1 MLTFVYRISTWQDGL
16 LVLEPGK
23 LSNFLGISAEMP
35 LFASL
40 CGNDFVDYEKMRP
53 WHNLLKSGAKPHD
66 TIYPLVVSYIRDC
79 QQKGLDLLE
88 EAKRVVPEGLH
99 PHLEY
104 SVLLFYNGTFHES
117 ESTLVAAG
125 VPLSGPM
132 LAQWRAGEL
141 AGAMMMAAS
150 HGFFALPALVEEMQQ
165 TCAWVPSRPLR
176 AAAAKLLPTPV
187 TERLRKSNS
196 TKLQEVELHAPALTL
211 PFRDWPWGVVNT
223 TLELRKAYFR
233 VAVDWAQ
240 LEEDCR
246 DLPDEC
252 MLPVACMRFLTLV
265 NVEAEG
271 SKLDIP
277 WPYLGAWFWS
287 LAPREEKQ
295 QLVAEAKINSVK
307 VCCPAGASF
316 INTYLASLWSVHL
329 LNSSLGKPYGAF
341 DPLAYD
347 GPFLHGILWC
357 LHGNSSRAEGYFS
370 KDDKDRTVLQ
380 LPLDC
385 LFSRLLAIFQ
395 GVEQEVG
402 QAFSGKV
409 SARKLKFTMP
419 ECRKKKPGKT
429 SAKKPTNAFDALR

>member
-1 MLTFVYRISTWQDGL
+1 
-16 LVLEPGK
+16 
-23 LSNFLGISAEMP
+23 
-35 LFASL
+35 
-40 CGNDFVDYEKMRP
+40 
-53 WHNLLKSGAKPHD
+53 
-66 TIYPLVVSYIRDC
+66 
-79 QQKGLDLLE
+79 
-88 EAKRVVPEGLH
+88 
-99 PHLEY
+99 
-104 SVLLFYNGTFHES
+104 
-117 ESTLVAAG
+117 
-125 VPLSGPM
+125 
-132 LAQWRAGEL
+132 
-141 AGAMMMAAS
+141 
-150 HGFFALPALVEEMQQ
+150 
-165 TCAWVPSRPLR
+165 
-176 AAAAKLLPTPV
+176 
-187 TERLRKSNS
+187 
-196 TKLQEVELHAPALTL
+196 
-211 PFRDWPWGVVNT
+211 
-223 TLELRKAYFR
+223 
-233 VAVDWAQ
+233 
-240 LEEDCR
+240 
-246 DLPDEC
+246 
-252 MLPVACMRFLTLV
+252 MRFLTLV

-429 SAKKPTNAFDALR
+429 SAKKPTNAFDALC